1 MEYPTKTIDW
11 ICVILFILGF
21 IGNLLGLVVFSSRR
35 FRCCSTYV
43 ILALSSFTINLICIV
58 RYSLLLHST
67 ARLWLTVN
75 VVDSYWLACKFFRL
89 STSFRVLSAWVT
101 VFWVIER
108 FVYVSSRL
116 NLLPNP
122 GEKFQFIEK
131 YKYVCMTCVSFVM
144 IMIVSGP
151 ITYFYAPYPNR
162 WNEIETFFWLHFN
175 AFFPV
180 YSSPNAT
187 ESSTKCTLDTEHTS
201 VEWKSYFNNAS
212 FGCNYHTIRFLLSEI
227 IPSILVG
234 LFNICIII
242 CILRTTAHVRRRQE
256 FQHNQISM
264 SMVTGTTSKLSPS
277 NIYDSNQQRHPA
289 MRRCSF
295 KGPGA
300 TTIPMTNAPFGKM
313 SWMNMILILHSILFF
328 LSFSASSLVH
338 FWTSNKELSYAT
350 SIIILASCS
359 LNFYVYCLSGAHFR
373 TELKRIAKR
382 YIRNLHKKILRHCY
396 KHHSRRH
403 SATQNGKEQLY
414 FELPLK
420 QDPLPTHL
428 RQYQT
433 IERMRWSFVNI
444 LFLLLHC
451 N

>member
-1 MEYPTKTIDW
+1 MEYLTKTIDW
-11 ICVILFILGF
+11 ICVILFTLGF

-43 ILALSSFTINLICIV
+43 ILALSSFAINLVCIV

-131 YKYVCMTCVSFVM
+131 YKYLCMTCASFMM
-144 IMIVSGP
+144 IIIVSGP
-151 ITYFYAPYPNR
+151 ITYFYAPYP
-162 WNEIETFFWLHFN
+162 
-175 AFFPV
+175 
-180 YSSPNAT
+180 SGPNVT
-187 ESSTKCTLDTEHTS
+187 ESSTKCTLDMEHTS
-201 VEWKSYFNNAS
+201 IKWKKYFTIDS
-212 FGCNYHTIRFLLSEI
+212 FGCNYHTIRFLFSEI

-300 TTIPMTNAPFGKM
+300 TIAPMTNAPFGKM

-396 KHHSRRH
+396 KHHHRRH
-403 SATQNGKEQLY
+403 STTPNGKEQLY

-433 IERMRWSFVNI
+433 IERMR
-444 LFLLLHC
+444 
-451 N
+451 

>member
-1 MEYPTKTIDW
+1 MEYLTKTIDW

-43 ILALSSFTINLICIV
+43 ILALTSFAINLVCIV

-101 VFWVIER
+101 VFWVVER

-131 YKYVCMTCVSFVM
+131 YKYLCMTCVSFVM
-144 IMIVSGP
+144 IIIVSGP
-151 ITYFYAPYPNR
+151 ITYFYAPYPNG
-162 WNEIETFFWLHFN
+162 
-175 AFFPV
+175 P
-180 YSSPNAT
+180 SAT
-187 ESSTKCTLDTEHTS
+187 ESSTKCTLDMEHTS
-201 VEWKSYFNNAS
+201 IKWKKYFTIDS
-212 FGCNYHTIRFLLSEI
+212 FGCNYHTIRFLFSEI

-300 TTIPMTNAPFGKM
+300 TTTPMTNAPLGKM

-338 FWTSNKELSYAT
+338 FWTFNKELSYAT

-382 YIRNLHKKILRHCY
+382 YIRNLHKKIIRHCY
-396 KHHSRRH
+396 KHHHRRH
-403 SATQNGKEQLY
+403 SITQSGKEQLY

-433 IERMRWSFVNI
+433 IERIR
-444 LFLLLHC
+444 
-451 N
+451 